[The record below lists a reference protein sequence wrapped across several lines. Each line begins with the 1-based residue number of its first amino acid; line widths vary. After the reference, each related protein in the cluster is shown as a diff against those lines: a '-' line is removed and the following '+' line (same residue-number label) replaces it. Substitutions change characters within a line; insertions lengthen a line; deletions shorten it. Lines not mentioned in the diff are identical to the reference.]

1 MLAKRGVPRVFG
13 AGRPTRPG
21 ADEPAIADTR
31 GGLIFGGEPRT
42 RCAAEDGSVRLNLWL
57 PERLLRR
64 RLEVL
69 LDGQN
74 VESVAFQPV
83 FDQTRGA
90 GATIRRMLDF
100 LFVELEHSN
109 SLLTNEMAIR
119 SFEENLALCLL
130 LGLPHNHTQRLLRQN
145 TAAAPMAVSSAG
157 KCGSG
162 RNRRLSRLNI
172 VYGP

>member
-100 LFVELEHSN
+100 LFVELEHS
-109 SLLTNEMAIR
+109 E
-119 SFEENLALCLL
+119 LAADQRDGDPQLR
-130 LGLPHNHTQRLLRQN
+130 GKPGALPAARPPAQPHAAF
-145 TAAAPMAVSSAG
+145 AAAEYGRRTDGCLVCG
-157 KCGSG
+157 KM
-162 RNRRLSRLNI
+162 RIR
-172 VYGP
+172 